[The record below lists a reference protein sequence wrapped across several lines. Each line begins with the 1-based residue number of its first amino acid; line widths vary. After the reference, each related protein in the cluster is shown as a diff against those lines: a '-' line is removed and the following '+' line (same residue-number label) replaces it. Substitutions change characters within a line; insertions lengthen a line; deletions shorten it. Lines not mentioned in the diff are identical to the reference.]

1 MIGFDTARAVQLPSL
16 CKICEPEPEYI
27 DQDFTDLG

>member
-1 MIGFDTARAVQLPSL
+1 MTCFDTARAVQLPSL

-27 DQDFTDLG
+27 DRDFTDLG